1 MQPGFQHHSDSSC
14 RSLIEQRGT
23 KRDRAN
29 GKSGQ
34 LDAIQTFEHLRD
46 AYFRYYDTPF
56 GLADERLQ
64 AERRALLDRDG
75 GVYRKPLLE
84 LRPEYQSADRPL
96 AESAH
101 AAGAD
106 PDLAE
111 FVGMGL
117 LQGVPGLYRHQ
128 EEALAAGVKRGR
140 HMVITAGTGS
150 GKTESFLLPV
160 LSTLLTES
168 RTWGGQGAGSS
179 NWWSGERGAFQAQ
192 RQGETGRKPAV
203 RALVLYPMN
212 ALVDDQLIRLRRA
225 LDGDKVRSWLDANRN
240 GHRFYFGRYTG
251 ATPVTG
257 RRNNG
262 LAVGELRRYL
272 RETERR
278 CARAREIAEQKDDE
292 DLRYFV
298 PRLDGAEMRSR
309 WDMIDFPPDVL
320 ITNYSML
327 NVMLL
332 REREGHFFDST
343 REWLENPQN
352 QFTLVVDELHTYR
365 GTAGTEVAYLIRTLK
380 RRLGLDTRPDQFRIL
395 AASASLDPKRDSAYL
410 HEFFD
415 ASPGT
420 FAFIAGS
427 NRVPSGYELPPSTD
441 PSTLADAS
449 PEGAAAQGRGSGLV
463 DALRGVLH
471 GDGTGGAKT
480 LTQVAQQLFPDAAA
494 DTAEQAV
501 SKVLAGLAQDPK
513 PGDPRLRAH
522 LFFRNVVGMWA
533 CTDPGCP
540 AIDGG
545 PHPERTVGRLYA
557 EPATRCECGARVLEL
572 LYCQN
577 CGDVMLGGF
586 APEGELQSSSVRTM
600 LLADVPELAKLP
612 DQVSLQR
619 TADNY
624 VVYWPRP
631 EGTLSKLDAP
641 SWNRDHNAVAYS
653 FRRSKLNP
661 ASGELRNTAED
672 FSGWSFH
679 AKISVDRSGTLRR
692 APETVS
698 PFPTQCPNCGDDW
711 EIQFGR
717 NGRLSPTD
725 PLTQRS
731 PIRQMR
737 TGFEKINQVLTT
749 ELANDLSNDERK
761 LIVFTDSRQ
770 DAAKLSAGLG
780 LRHYQ
785 DLLRQLLY
793 TRLVNSG
800 DGAKDVELAEIH
812 YLNDEKTPESWA
824 ALERLKQRNPA
835 LLAELRDVWDGR
847 PGTGPKD
854 AIRLKTELSRA
865 PSLQELATE
874 VSADLLSLGMNPGG
888 PHARLRATAEE
899 PPVPWS
905 ELFEWQVSPPS
916 PKPGLTNLQKTL
928 IEDISSSLEEELLE
942 GLFSGGGRDFE
953 SLGLGWLALA
963 DDVAP
968 AGALA
973 DSATGNARSAL
984 RILADQRRFSRL
996 RSGRTEPTPRL
1007 REFWSAVASAE
1018 GKTVDIMRD
1027 QALGRAGGAIREY
1040 VIDPSA
1046 VVLRRGDGHAWT
1058 CRECRRQHLTV
1069 GNGYCTKCGTALT
1082 AEPAEIDVREDY
1094 YSWKAIRDDGRFR
1107 LNTAELTGQTDRV
1120 DAQSRQSRF
1129 QGVFLGDKENEL
1141 TDAVDLLSVT
1151 TTMEAGVD
1159 IGSLS
1164 AVVLGNMPPT
1174 RFNYQQRVGRAGRR
1188 NSPVAL
1194 ALTVCRGRS
1203 HDEYYFERPDRI
1215 TNEPTP
1221 KPYLALDRPEIFAR
1235 SLRSEILRQACA
1247 VLISQDDGEDPST
1260 NVHGAFGKTADWSAT
1275 LRPRLELWL
1284 KDNYATILDTARS
1297 LARSTAFQERADEE
1311 AAKLTASLIDSID
1324 TAATT
1329 QRHED
1334 LSQLLA
1340 ELGLLPMF
1348 GFPTAVRYLYL
1359 NRPQRSYPW
1368 PPKGVID
1375 RDLSMA
1381 VSQFAPMSEV
1391 VRDGTVYSVVG
1402 ITGFKPAGPRVKV
1415 VSEPLGS
1422 ESPLSICRACS
1433 YLGSDQPTGQSPAT
1447 CPRCGAGPTFYA
1459 TVPLREPLGF
1469 RSSRGS
1475 DFDGNF
1481 SWSPRAMAARAMT
1494 DMEELLPVQ
1503 TPGARVLAG
1512 PGSRYVINDNGG
1524 HLFRL
1529 RRAAPGGPDWGGYVS
1544 VKAIEDGLLPTTA
1557 ASGDPIDVALGAV
1570 QHTDFLFIGPATP
1583 IKTES
1588 GLRLNLV
1595 SGMRQP
1601 YGATEVTDSRRAAW
1615 YSLAFLLR
1623 TVASAKLDIQPLEL
1637 AAGIYSGI
1645 IDGTPATFAFLADT
1659 LENGA
1664 GFSTHLGSPDF
1675 LPEFLTAVSSYIK
1688 DDLEDPSHAASCNSS
1703 CYRCLRDYG
1712 NMAYHALLD
1721 WRLARDLFRLL
1732 QDQPLTI
1739 DTADEAAAIERWGRG
1754 YNATPIRSTVAAV
1767 RYNSPNEG
1775 SFAVIVRHPFEASE
1789 ETLISPRLAEAL
1801 AEIEAAEEGLDGV
1814 VFVDS
1819 FTLDRDPRRVLK
1831 LISDS
1836 ELAGM

>member
-1 MQPGFQHHSDSSC
+1 MSNS
-14 RSLIEQRGT
+14 R
-23 KRDRAN
+23 
-29 GKSGQ
+29 SGQ

-84 LRPEYQSADRPL
+84 LRPEYESTGRSL
-96 AESAH
+96 AESARV
-101 AAGAD
+101 AGAD
-106 PDLAE
+106 PQLAQ
-111 FVGMGL
+111 FADMGL

-128 EEALAAGVKRGR
+128 EEALAAAIDGGR

-168 RTWGGQGAGSS
+168 RNWGGHGAVSS
-179 NWWSGERGAFQAQ
+179 DWWSPEGGGFHAQ

-203 RALVLYPMN
+203 RAIVLYPMN

-225 LDGDKVRSWLDANRN
+225 LDSDKIRSWLDANRN

-257 RRNNG
+257 ARGNS
-262 LAVGELRRYL
+262 LALGELRRYL
-272 RETERR
+272 RETDRR
-278 CARAREIAEQKDDE
+278 GARAREIAEQKGDE

-309 WDMIDFPPDVL
+309 WDMIDFPPDIL

-343 REWLENPQN
+343 REWLEDPQN
-352 QFTLVVDELHTYR
+352 KFTLVVDELHTYR
-365 GTAGTEVAYLIRTLK
+365 GTAGTEVAYLLRTLK
-380 RRLGLDTRPDQFRIL
+380 RRLGLDMKPEQLRVL
-395 AASASLDPKRDSAYL
+395 AASASLDPERDSDYL

-415 ASPGT
+415 TDPGT

-427 NRVPSGYELPPSTD
+427 NRVPSGSELPSSAD
-441 PSTLADAS
+441 PSML
-449 PEGAAAQGRGSGLV
+449 AAAAPESAAAEGRASGLT
-463 DALRGVLH
+463 DALREVLH

-480 LTQVAQQLFPDAAA
+480 LTQVARELFPDVSA
-494 DTAEQAV
+494 DTGEQAV
-501 SKVLAGLAQDPK
+501 SKVLAGLVRDPQ

-533 CTDPGCP
+533 CTDPACP
-540 AIDGG
+540 AAHGG
-545 PHPERTVGRLYA
+545 SESGRTIGRLYA

-586 APEGELQSSSVRTM
+586 APEGELQRSSVNTM

-624 VVYWPRP
+624 LVYWPRP
-631 EGTLSKLDAP
+631 EVTLSKLDAL
-641 SWNRDHNAVAYS
+641 SWNRDSNAVTYS
-653 FRRSKLNP
+653 FRRSKLKP
-661 ASGELRNTAED
+661 ASGELRNNIED
-672 FSGWSFH
+672 FTGWSFH
-679 AKISVDRSGTLRR
+679 AKIALDRSGSLRR
-692 APETVS
+692 GPETVS

-711 EIQFGR
+711 EVQFGR
-717 NGRLSPTD
+717 KGRLPATD

-749 ELANDLSNDERK
+749 ELANDLNDAERK

-793 TRLVNSG
+793 SRLLNAG
-800 DGAKDVELAEIH
+800 DPARDVKLAEAH
-812 YLNDEKTPESWA
+812 DLHKEKSPESFA
-824 ALERLKQRNPA
+824 AIQRLKERNPA
-835 LLAELRDVWDGR
+835 VLAELREIWDGK
-847 PGTGPKD
+847 PGTGPED
-854 AIRLKTELSRA
+854 AARLKAVLSRP
-865 PSLQELATE
+865 PSLRELVTE
-874 VSADLLSLGMNPGG
+874 VSADMLSLGLNPGG
-888 PHARLRATAEE
+888 PHAHLRTTAEN
-899 PPVPWS
+899 PTVPWS
-905 ELFEWQVSPPS
+905 ELFNWQVSPPS
-916 PKPGLTNLQKTL
+916 PKPGLTSLQNAL
-928 IEDISSSLEEELLE
+928 IDEIQVSLEEELLQ
-942 GLFSGGGRDFE
+942 GLFAGAGRDFE
-953 SLGLGWLALA
+953 STGLGWLALA
-963 DDVAP
+963 NDTAP
-968 AGALA
+968 AGAPA
-973 DSATGNARSAL
+973 DAATGHARSAL
-984 RILADQRRFSRL
+984 RILADQRRFHGL
-996 RSGRTEPTPRL
+996 RSTRDDPTPRL
-1007 REFWSAVASAE
+1007 RDFWSAVASAQ
-1018 GKTVDIMRD
+1018 GRSSDDLRD

-1040 VIDPSA
+1040 LIDPSA
-1046 VVLRRGDGHAWT
+1046 VVLRVGDRHAWI
-1058 CRECRRQHLTV
+1058 CDQCRRQHLTI
-1069 GNGYCTKCGTALT
+1069 GNGYCTKCGTAL
-1082 AEPAEIDVREDY
+1082 ASEPTEIDLSQDY
-1094 YSWKAIRDDGRFR
+1094 YSWKATRDDGRFR

-1141 TDAVDLLSVT
+1141 TDGVDLLSVT

-1159 IGSLS
+1159 IGALS

-1188 NSPVAL
+1188 SSPVAI

-1203 HDEYYFERPDRI
+1203 HDEYYFEHPDRI

-1221 KPYLALDRPEIFAR
+1221 KPYLALNRPEIFAR
-1235 SLRSEILRQACA
+1235 SLRSEILRQAFA
-1247 VLISQDDGEDPST
+1247 ELICQDGGEDPSR
-1260 NVHGAFGKTADWSAT
+1260 NVHGAFGKTVDWQGT
-1275 LRPRLELWL
+1275 LRPRLERWL
-1284 KDNYATILDTARS
+1284 RENPATVADTARS
-1297 LARSTAFQERADEE
+1297 LAHSTAFQERADDE
-1311 AAKLTASLIDSID
+1311 AAKCTASLLDSID
-1324 TAATT
+1324 HAAAT
-1329 QRHED
+1329 QKHED

-1340 ELGLLPMF
+1340 ERGLLPMF
-1348 GFPTAVRYLYL
+1348 GFPTSVRYLYL

-1402 ITGFKPAGPRVKV
+1402 ITAFKPSGPRVQAV
-1415 VSEPLGS
+1415 PEPLGS
-1422 ESPLSICRACS
+1422 ESALWICRACS
-1433 YLGSDQPTGQSPAT
+1433 YLGAEQVAGPAAAT
-1447 CPRCGAGPTFYA
+1447 CPRCGAGPSFY
-1459 TVPLREPLGF
+1459 TSVPMREPLGF
-1469 RSSRGS
+1469 RSSKGS

-1494 DMEELLPVQ
+1494 DMDSLPVQ
-1503 TPGARVLAG
+1503 KAGDARVLAG

-1524 HLFRL
+1524 HLFTL
-1529 RRAAPGGPDWGGYVS
+1529 RPAAPGGPDWGGYVS
-1544 VKAIEDGLLPTTA
+1544 VKAVDGGMLPTTA
-1557 ASGDPIDVALGAV
+1557 ATGDAINVALGAV
-1570 QHTDFLFIGPATP
+1570 QHTDFLFISAESP
-1583 IKTES
+1583 IETES

-1595 SGMRQP
+1595 SGARQP
-1601 YGATEVTDSRRAAW
+1601 YGAPEATDSRRAAW

-1637 AAGIYSGI
+1637 AAGIYSGV

-1664 GFSTHLGSPDF
+1664 GFSTHLGSPGF
-1675 LPEFLTAVSSYIK
+1675 LHEFLAAVGDYIK
-1688 DDLEDPSHAASCNSS
+1688 NDLEEASHANNCSSS

-1732 QDQPLTI
+1732 QGEPLMI
-1739 DTADEAAAIERWGRG
+1739 DSAAEAAAIERWGRA
-1754 YNATPIRSTVAAV
+1754 YNATSIRSTVPAT
-1767 RYNSPNEG
+1767 RYNSPSDG
-1775 SFAVIVRHPFEASE
+1775 SFAVIARHPFEASE
-1789 ETLISPRLAEAL
+1789 ETLISPRLAEAM
-1801 AEIEAAEEGLDGV
+1801 AEIEANEENLDGV

-1836 ELAGM
+1836 DLAGG